1 MSEKTNRLVDAIAS
15 VATKIER
22 DTDSPYI
29 EKVTAEVLRRI
40 ITETEKTT

>member
-22 DTDSPYI
+22 DYESPFT
-29 EKVTAEVLRRI
+29 EKIIAEVLRRI
-40 ITETEKTT
+40 LSEMENVK